1 MISIYLLLD
10 ALQDGLEPN
19 PPHRGDIDDA
29 PFLAVDHIGQ
39 DELAAME
46 RPFDI
51 DIKHI
56 VPFVFR
62 NIGKKLLLG
71 NTAVIHQDVD
81 CPELCE
87 RLGNHAAYLYPVGDI
102 RLNEDSVTGIIL
114 QFMEEIV
121 SGIYGTQIINN
132 DIIPFPGKTESGS
145 TADSPGSAGN

>member
-1 MISIYLLLD
+1 MIEATNLTKKFD
-10 ALQDGLEPN
+10 
-19 PPHRGDIDDA
+19 DI
-29 PFLAVDHIGQ
+29 LAVDHIRQ

-46 RPFDI
+46 GPFDI

-121 SGIYGTQIINN
+121 SGIYGT
-132 DIIPFPGKTESGS
+132 
-145 TADSPGSAGN
+145 